1 MHKVEVEMNN
11 LIGENTYH
19 SILSNGLNVYICKKE
34 GFNKKIGMFGT
45 KYGSVDSE
53 FIDIRTGNRIKVP
66 DGIAHFL

>member
-34 GFNKKIGMFGT
+34 GFNKKIRRLVNLQNLLKNM
-45 KYGSVDSE
+45 
-53 FIDIRTGNRIKVP
+53 II
-66 DGIAHFL
+66 